1 MYALILHL
9 RVLRGGDH
17 ELLERGDGAARPEE
31 LRRDA
36 DERDEDGRPGRGRT
50 GVGRQQ
56 RPREGAARA
65 LSKQINI
72 KCGDAR

>member
-36 DERDEDGRPGRGRT
+36 DEGDEDGRPGRGRT

-65 LSKQINI
+65 LKKRVNI
-72 KCGDAR
+72 K

>member
-1 MYALILHL
+1 MLDRMRTLYVYIKPHL

-17 ELLERGDGAARPEE
+17 ELLECGDGAARPEE

-36 DERDEDGRPGRGRT
+36 DEGDEDGGPGRGRVR
-50 GVGRQQ
+50 VGRQQ

-65 LSKQINI
+65 LN
-72 KCGDAR
+72 